1 MHGIFVVGTAAAGN
15 VALVVHSHYKH
26 IYIVVAAGRG
36 KTYFIKLAVR
46 YISYADDVVEN
57 VGRGSVKMCACR
69 SYPIVNV
76 GQTVAGGINDVPAA
90 GAESKPHSAIKN
102 LIIYRLGFVA
112 IVVFKIVHAPFGKR
126 LRIFELMVETCGVA
140 FAGARACA

>member
-1 MHGIFVVGTAAAGN
+1 
-15 VALVVHSHYKH
+15 
-26 IYIVVAAGRG
+26 
-36 KTYFIKLAVR
+36 
-46 YISYADDVVEN
+46 
-57 VGRGSVKMCACR
+57 MCACR
-69 SYPIVNV
+69 SYPIVDV